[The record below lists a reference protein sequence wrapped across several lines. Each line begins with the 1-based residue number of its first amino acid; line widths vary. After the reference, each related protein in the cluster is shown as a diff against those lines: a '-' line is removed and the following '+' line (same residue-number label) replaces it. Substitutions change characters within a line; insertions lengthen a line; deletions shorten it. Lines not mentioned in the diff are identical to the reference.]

1 MEIYHA
7 TLLIALAMIA
17 IEVMTTTF
25 YFLGIAAGFLVVA
38 VVQFLTGNLEIG
50 RDAIVFCVAAVLAT
64 VVLRRTFKHSQ
75 DTAVNKHDV
84 NRY

>member
-50 RDAIVFCVAAVLAT
+50 RDAIVFSRVRQL
-64 VVLRRTFKHSQ
+64 
-75 DTAVNKHDV
+75 TAQAIDLYRGALQTLHYKRVS
-84 NRY
+84 